1 MKVEYMHSTV
11 STLSQIITS
20 MINLETLRLG
30 PEHPSRL
37 LRTDV
42 RWLYRGK
49 IMEQVFELR
58 EEFLVFLQPLNSA
71 LALLVADEIWLGKLA
86 YLADIF
92 DLLNQLNLSLQD
104 RDVTI
109 LHSQTK
115 HSINIKL
122 EI

>member
-30 PEHPSRL
+30 PQHPSRL

-104 RDVTI
+104 RDVSI

>member
-1 MKVEYMHSTV
+1 
-11 STLSQIITS
+11 
-20 MINLETLRLG
+20 
-30 PEHPSRL
+30 
-37 LRTDV
+37 
-42 RWLYRGK
+42 
-49 IMEQVFELR
+49 MEQVFELR

-104 RDVTI
+104 RDVSI